1 MQADTAPSDTK
12 AISKLSPREKA
23 GFWADELK
31 QSGKMLDR
39 FHKQGTRVVERYL
52 DYRGDVGDIGIERA
66 GTNFRLN
73 LFHSNVKTQQ
83 DMMYGNLPIVEANR
97 TNADANDDVARVAAE
112 MMERI
117 LNLDIQAKG
126 QSYDSVLRSVLQDR
140 LLPGLGC
147 ARLRYEA
154 EFEEVE
160 IAEVKDMMGMV
171 IQEATTET
179 RLVSEDAPVEYYH
192 WQDVRW
198 GWSRSF
204 AEIPWIAY
212 RSYLSK
218 EQVEERFSK
227 EIANELKYKKQKISD
242 DDSFGGEDTNDSPW
256 QKAEVWEIWDKE
268 TKKVMWWAD
277 GANSLLDKKDDPLK
291 LSNFFP
297 CPPLFLA
304 NPTTSLY
311 VPVSDFHLSQDLYNE
326 VDILQTRISIIT
338 EAVKVVGVY
347 DASEEGVKRML
358 NEGVENDLI
367 PVDNWALFGEQGGLK
382 GAIDWM
388 PMMDIVNTLREL
400 MQIRD
405 QTIALLQ
412 QTSGMND
419 LMRGGLQNQYEGVGQ
434 SQIKA
439 QFGSVQIQSLQD
451 QFAQFASDLMQIKA
465 EIISRHFDPQT
476 IAKLANM
483 QFSYDADKIPQS
495 VELLKNPEECHIRI
509 KIRPETMAMIDQ
521 AKLKADRTEFLNAM
535 ATFMQ
540 SAAPLLQAEPD
551 SMPYMLKM
559 LQWAMAGFKGSS
571 EIEAVLDKAVDG
583 AIQKLKQKA
592 QQPEKPDPQQEL
604 EKAKI
609 QGEMQ
614 KIQAKAQSDMQIRQQ
629 DLQADMQTAMA
640 SHQAKMAEIAATHEA
655 RMTEIMIKGQYD
667 TQKTQTDTEANMTQ
681 SQYAAQAEVEKDQIN
696 AELDIEKEMVKS
708 QAKITEIAAQSEAAI
723 TEMIAQAG
731 MQEDED
737 DAELDSD

>member
-1 MQADTAPSDTK
+1 MPPDVAPSDTK
-12 AISKLSPREKA
+12 EIAKKSPRDKA
-23 GFWADELK
+23 GFWADEIK
-31 QSGKMLDR
+31 QSGKMLRR
-39 FHKQGTRVVERYL
+39 FHKQGNRVVERYL
-52 DYRGDVGDIGIERA
+52 DYRGDVGDIGIERS
-66 GTNFRLN
+66 GNNFRLN

-97 TNADANDDVARVAAE
+97 TNADASDDVARVAAE

-147 ARLRYEA
+147 ARLRYEV
-154 EFEEVE
+154 EMEEVE
-160 IAEVKDMMGMV
+160 VAEVTDMMGMV
-171 IQEATTET
+171 IQEATTES

-198 GWSRSF
+198 GWARSF
-204 AEIPWIAY
+204 SEIPWIGF

-218 EQVEERFSK
+218 QQVEERFSK
-227 EIANELKYKKQKISD
+227 AISEELEYKKQKVSD
-242 DDSFGGEDTNDSPW
+242 EDRFGGEDINDSPW
-256 QKAEVWEIWDKE
+256 QKAEIWEIWDKE
-268 TKKVMWWAD
+268 NKSVKWWAN
-277 GANSLLDKKDDPLK
+277 GANSLLDSKADPLQ

-311 VPVSDFHLSQDLYNE
+311 VPVADFHMSQDLYNE
-326 VDILQTRISIIT
+326 VDILQTRIAIIT

-347 DASEEGVKRML
+347 DANEEGVKRML
-358 NEGVENDLI
+358 SEGVENDLI

-388 PMMDIVNTLREL
+388 PMMDIVNTLHEL
-400 MQIRD
+400 IQIRD

-412 QTSGMND
+412 QTSGMSD

-434 SQIKA
+434 SQLKA
-439 QFGSVQIQSLQD
+439 QYGSVQIQSLQD

-483 QFSYDADKIPQS
+483 QYSYDADLIPQA
-495 VELLKNPEECHIRI
+495 VELLKNPDESHIRI

-540 SAAPLLQAEPD
+540 SAAPMLQTEPD
-551 SMPYMLKM
+551 AMPYLLKM
-559 LQWAMAGFKGSS
+559 LQWSLAGFKGSS
-571 EIEAVLDKAVDG
+571 EIEGVMDKAVDG

-614 KIQAKAQSDMQIRQQ
+614 KIQAKAQADMQTRQQ
-629 DLQADMQTAMA
+629 DLQADMQTGLAA
-640 SHQAKMAEIAATHEA
+640 HEAKMAEIRGTHEA
-655 RMTEIMIKGQYD
+655 RMTEIMAKAQAD
-667 TQKTQTDTEANMTQ
+667 NMKTQSDTEANMAQ

-696 AELDIEKEMVKS
+696 QELDIEKELVKS
-708 QAKITEIAAQSEAAI
+708 QAKIEEIGAASRAKI
-723 TEMIAQAG
+723 GEMITQAG
-731 MQEDED
+731 MQQEDEEGEED
-737 DAELDSD
+737 